1 MKQKILLDTDIG
13 TDIDDAVALAYLL
26 ANPKCDLVG
35 ITTVT
40 GESTK
45 RAMMASALCKIAGKN
60 IPIYPGIEKPLIRE
74 QLQTKAQQAKA
85 LDKWEHETNFPQG
98 EAIEFLRKTIR
109 QNPGEIIL
117 LTIGPLTNIG
127 LLFSIDPEIPSLLKG
142 IYTMA
147 GNYNLEVPAYSD
159 VEWNAEGDF
168 HASYI
173 TYYANAKNHH
183 SIGIDITSR
192 VTMDS
197 DEFAE
202 ICKHDLLKPVLDFSQ
217 VWFEEWDAVT
227 FHDPL
232 VAATIF
238 NDSICK
244 FEKGQ
249 VVVELDNKDKRGLT
263 HWHPGKEGGNHLV
276 AVDVNK
282 EKFFEEYL
290 SVFKD

>member
-26 ANPKCDLVG
+26 ANPNCDLMG

-40 GESTK
+40 GESRK
-45 RAMMASALCKIAGKN
+45 RAMLASSLCKIAGKE
-60 IPIYPGIEKPLIRE
+60 IPIYPGIEKPIIRE

-85 LDKWEHETNFPQG
+85 LSKWNHDTEFPEG
-98 EAIEFLRKTIR
+98 EAIEFMRRIIR

-142 IYTMA
+142 MYTMA
-147 GNYNLEVPAYSD
+147 GKYDLNAPAYSNI
-159 VEWNAEGDF
+159 EWNAEGDY

-173 TYYANAKNHH
+173 VYYSNVKNHH
-183 SIGIDITSR
+183 SVGIDITSK
-192 VTMDS
+192 VTMRS
-197 DEFAE
+197 SEFAE
-202 ICKHDLLKPVLDFSQ
+202 ICNHDLLKPVLDFSQ
-217 VWFEEWDAVT
+217 VWFEEWDSIT

-232 VAATIF
+232 VATTIF

-244 FEKGQ
+244 FEKGL
-249 VVVELDNKDKRGLT
+249 VEVELSEKDKLGLT
-263 HWHPGKEGGNHLV
+263 HWYPGKKDGNHLV
-276 AVDVNK
+276 AVDVDK
-282 EKFFEEYL
+282 EKFFKEYL
-290 SVFKD
+290 SVFEK

>member
-13 TDIDDAVALAYLL
+13 TDVDDAIALAYLL
-26 ANPKCDLVG
+26 ANPNCDLLG

-40 GESTK
+40 GEANK
-45 RAMMASALCKIAGKN
+45 RAMMASALCNIAGKD

-74 QLQTKAQQAKA
+74 QLQTKAQQAKT
-85 LDKWEHETNFPQG
+85 LGKWKHDAEFPQG
-98 EAIEFLRKTIR
+98 EAIEFMRKTIR

-147 GNYNLEVPAYSD
+147 GNYNLEAPAYSD
-159 VEWNAEGDF
+159 VEWNAEGDY
-168 HASYI
+168 HSSYI
-173 TYYANAKNHH
+173 VYYANAKNHH
-183 SIGIDITSR
+183 SVGIDITQR
-192 VTMDS
+192 ITMKS
-197 DEFAE
+197 KEFAE
-202 ICKHDLLKPVLDFSQ
+202 ICQHDLLKPVLDFSQ
-217 VWFEEWDAVT
+217 VWFEEWDAIT

-232 VAATIF
+232 VAACIL
-238 NDSICK
+238 NESICK

-249 VVVELDNKDKRGLT
+249 VVVELDNKEKMGLT
-263 HWHPGKEGGNHLV
+263 HWHPGEEGGNHLV

-290 SVFKD
+290 SVFND